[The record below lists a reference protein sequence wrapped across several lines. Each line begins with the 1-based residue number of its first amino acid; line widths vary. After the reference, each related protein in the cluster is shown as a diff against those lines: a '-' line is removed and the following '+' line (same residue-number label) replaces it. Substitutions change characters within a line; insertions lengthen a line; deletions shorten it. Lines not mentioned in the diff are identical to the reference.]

1 MTLHPSLRRKLLLA
15 AVLIG
20 PMALAQNNNIGI
32 NNTGAA
38 PATQA
43 ILDVSSNFTAPALQK
58 GMLIPRM
65 TAAQRGALA
74 TADGLTVYQTDA
86 PVGFYHYSAAYA
98 RWFRHSGS
106 GNAWDILGTDLVNS
120 TKDFIGTT
128 DNQSVVFKTNNVE
141 RMRFMATSGYLG
153 VGAVP
158 NNALEQLDVNGAIRI
173 WPQVQVSGTPG
184 TNAQY
189 SATSNPGVITYQKDT
204 YLSTAALPDVPSSL
218 LFRGHWGNVGT
229 SGGAASPITT
239 GSVSL
244 APTTGGWRRLEN
256 DYTEVFNANYTQQG
270 DVTCAAGTVEIPQ
283 GVAATLANMSADPI
297 VSPYA
302 HNNTPRARHQYMF
315 RASELNAEIN
325 QLGANPLASGGL
337 CANQP
342 INSVAFYVWNTAV
355 AKSWTFASVIVKH
368 ASPGLTD
375 LSAGFDEGTDP
386 GQACFVL
393 TNSPAQN
400 RPATVGGW
408 DVFNLST
415 PFVWDG
421 TRNVIVEVVTTVT
434 LAGAIPAVKYVADA
448 GFIASAA
455 RNSNSAVGGCAGN
468 FAPAGSCNSTIPGS
482 ALPWGAAC
490 GTSNAVIARPVVR
503 FGGTV
508 ASITPLMGPIS
519 GGRYLRYYGGL
530 IAESTMDPIPWG
542 RKRTN
547 FPVGNSDDSY
557 RGPGTV
563 SAEKGIY
570 DNGVRLNDHVFDRAF
585 DGRVA
590 PTDADVFGDGRNL
603 PIRDMAEFTRANRH
617 LPTMRGRD
625 SWTREGGF
633 SLGDLTNQLWT
644 TAETQALYVVD
655 LHDRLN
661 VLEMLSNHRPLSRDE
676 SAQARRAVCAMGTL
690 TETEKAGLIAH
701 LQSRTV
707 DTSTQR

>member
-1 MTLHPSLRRKLLLA
+1 MTLHPSLRRKLLLS

-20 PMALAQNNNIGI
+20 PVALAQNNNIGI

-43 ILDVSSNFTAPALQK
+43 ILDVSSNFTPPALQK

-65 TAAQRGALA
+65 TAAQRSALT

-98 RWFRHSGS
+98 KWFRHSGS

-128 DNQSVVFKTNNVE
+128 DNQPVVFKTANVE

-158 NNALEQLDVNGAIRI
+158 NNALEQLDVNGAMRI
-173 WPQVQVSGTPG
+173 WPQAQVSGTPG

-204 YLSTAALPDVPSSL
+204 YLSTATLPDVPSSL

-244 APTTGGWRRLEN
+244 APTVGGWRRLEN

-270 DVTCAAGTVEIPQ
+270 DVTCAAGSVEIPQ
-283 GVAATLANMSADPI
+283 GIPAATVSNDVI

-302 HNNTPRARHQYMF
+302 HNNAPRARHQYMF
-315 RASELNAEIN
+315 RASELNAEAN
-325 QLGANPLASGGL
+325 QLGANPSATGGL

-342 INSVAFYVWNTAV
+342 INSIGFYVAAGAV

-375 LSAGFDEGTDP
+375 LSAGFDEGSDP

-400 RPATVGGW
+400 RPATIGGW

-421 TRNVIVEVVTTVT
+421 TRNVVVEVVTNVTGPGTV
-434 LAGAIPAVKYVADA
+434 PSVKYADA
-448 GFIASAA
+448 TFIASAA
-455 RNSNSAVGGCAGN
+455 RNSNSAVGVCAGN
-468 FAPAGSCNSTIPGS
+468 FAPAGSCNSTVPAS
-482 ALPWGAAC
+482 ALPWSIAC
-490 GTSNAVIARPVVR
+490 GTSNTTTLRPVIQ
-503 FGGTV
+503 FNGTV
-508 ASITPLMGPIS
+508 ASITPMSPPTPGN
-519 GGRYLRYYGGL
+519 YLRYYGGL
-530 IAESTMDPIPWG
+530 IAEATTDPIPWG

-603 PIRDMAEFTRANRH
+603 SIRDMADFTRANRH

-655 LHDRLN
+655 LHDRLD
-661 VLEMLSNHRPLSRDE
+661 VLEMLSDDRPLSRDE

-690 TETEKAGLIAH
+690 TETEKATLIAH
-701 LQSRTV
+701 LQNRTV